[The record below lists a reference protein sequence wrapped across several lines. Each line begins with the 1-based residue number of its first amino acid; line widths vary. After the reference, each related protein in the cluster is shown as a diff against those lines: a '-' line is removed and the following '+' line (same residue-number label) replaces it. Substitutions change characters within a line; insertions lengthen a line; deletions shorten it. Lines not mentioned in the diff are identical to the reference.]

1 MQRAGALS
9 VALNRRPQP
18 VNIPAEGSSAEPSPD
33 MLPPHAAVIG
43 SPTTTAPIMASI
55 RRTRSSG
62 EDGMQVG
69 VAVVR
74 HLHLSPAE
82 PATRRTVLPGLLQ
95 AWASCLMQ
103 GLGSRR
109 FCSLGGS
116 QVCKAQTVSHQ
127 YQNLCEV
134 GWDARHRALGRR
146 DVVRNCCIHH
156 GKLMP
161 PCNRYQM

>member
-9 VALNRRPQP
+9 VALGRRPQP

-69 VAVVR
+69 IAIICTSVCHQQTLPLYCLVWAGCVMHTIVV
-74 HLHLSPAE
+74 
-82 PATRRTVLPGLLQ
+82 
-95 AWASCLMQ
+95 
-103 GLGSRR
+103 
-109 FCSLGGS
+109 
-116 QVCKAQTVSHQ
+116 
-127 YQNLCEV
+127 
-134 GWDARHRALGRR
+134 
-146 DVVRNCCIHH
+146 
-156 GKLMP
+156 
-161 PCNRYQM
+161 